1 MENLKKQM
9 DQNML
14 NLVKSFDVNKFG
26 GLREDE
32 YLQDDMIY
40 CKKCHTP
47 RIFISDDKQIQ
58 VRCICQ
64 CQSEERDNEQK
75 KQRLIEDQVKF
86 KKLQEASLLGER
98 YHNVTFDKTDLNRDE
113 SFVTAY
119 NRCKKFCENRN
130 IVLKKGYGMYLW
142 GESGSGK
149 THLMACMVNELT
161 NNFVPCLFTNF
172 FEIAKAIKKT
182 YGKSLYSESDF
193 INQLTEIPFL
203 FIDDFG
209 TERVQ
214 KEGSDTWLQERI
226 YDVIN
231 KRYNAQKPTI
241 FSSNLS
247 FQQLIEE
254 KGIMTKTI
262 DRIVEMSSAVIKVEG
277 DSYRFKLREN
287 EIPF

>member
-1 MENLKKQM
+1 MEEIKKLM
-9 DQNML
+9 GQNML
-14 NLVKSFDVNKFG
+14 NSVNLDRFG
-26 GLREDE
+26 GLSEDE
-32 YLQDDMIY
+32 YLQDDIIY
-40 CKKCHTP
+40 CKKCNTS
-47 RIFISDDKQIQ
+47 RMFVSDDKQYK
-58 VRCICQ
+58 VRCLCKCQ
-64 CQSEERDNEQK
+64 AEERDRKEEQQK
-75 KQRLIEDQVKF
+75 LIDKQVQFR
-86 KKLQEASLLGER
+86 KLQEASLLGER
-98 YHNVTFDKTDLNRDE
+98 YHNVTFESTDLNRNE
-113 SFVTAY
+113 SFITAY

-130 IVLKKGYGMYLW
+130 IVLKHGYGMYLW

-161 NNFVPCLFTNF
+161 SRGVPCLFTNF

-182 YGKSLYSESDF
+182 FGRSLYTENEF
-193 INQLTEIPFL
+193 ITLLADIPFL

-214 KEGSDTWLQERI
+214 KEGEDTWLQEKI

-247 FQQLIEE
+247 IQELVE
-254 KGIMTKTI
+254 KQGIMTKTV
-262 DRIVEMSSAVIKVEG
+262 DRVVEMASAIIEVKG
-277 DSYRFKLREN
+277 DSYRFIKRDT

>member
-1 MENLKKQM
+1 METLKKPM
-9 DQNML
+9 ARNMH
-14 NLVKSFDVNKFG
+14 NLVKPFDINRLG
-26 GLREDE
+26 GLRDDE
-32 YLQDDMIY
+32 YMQDDMIY
-40 CKKCHTP
+40 CKKCNTP
-47 RIFISDDKQIQ
+47 RLFVSDDGLFKT
-58 VRCICQ
+58 RCICK
-64 CQSEERDNEQK
+64 CQAEERDN
-75 KQRLIEDQVKF
+75 KQRQQELIDKQVKF

-98 YHNVTFDKTDLNRDE
+98 YHKVTFENTDLNRNE

-130 IVLKKGYGMYLW
+130 TVLEKGYGMYLW

-161 NNFVPCLFTNF
+161 KNFVPCLFTNF

-182 YGKSLYSESDF
+182 YGKSLYNEDEF
-193 INQLTEIPFL
+193 INMLSEIPFL

-214 KEGSDTWLQERI
+214 KGGEDTWLQEKI

-231 KRYNAQKPTI
+231 KRYNAQKPTV

-247 FQQLIEE
+247 IQALIEE
-254 KGIMTKTI
+254 QGIMQKTV
-262 DRIVEMSSAVIKVEG
+262 DRVVEMASAIIEVKG
-277 DSYRFKLREN
+277 DSYRFIKREK

>member
-1 MENLKKQM
+1 MAALEKLMGQSM
-9 DQNML
+9 H
-14 NLVKSFDVNKFG
+14 NLVEQFDINKYG

-32 YLQDDMIY
+32 YLKDDVIY
-40 CKKCHTP
+40 CKKCNTK
-47 RIFISDDKQIQ
+47 RMFVSDDGTFK
-58 VRCICQ
+58 VRCICK
-64 CQSEERDNEQK
+64 CQEEEREKKEEQ
-75 KQRLIEDQVKF
+75 QRLIDEQDRF

-98 YHNVTFDKTDLNRDE
+98 YIDVTFDNTDLNRND
-113 SFVTAY
+113 SFITAY
-119 NRCKKFCENRN
+119 NRCKKFCENRDT
-130 IVLKKGYGMYLW
+130 VLEKGYGMYLW
-142 GESGSGK
+142 GDSGSGK

-161 NNFVPCLFTNF
+161 KNFMPCLFTNF

-182 YGKSLYSESDF
+182 FNRSLYTESDF
-193 INQLTEIPFL
+193 INQLTEVPFL

-214 KEGSDTWLQERI
+214 KEGSDTWLQERL

-231 KRYNAQKPTI
+231 KRYNAKKPTV

-254 KGIMTKTI
+254 KGIMEKTI
-262 DRIVEMSSAVIKVEG
+262 DRVVEMSNAVIKVEG
-277 DSYRFKLREN
+277 ESYRFKLREQ